1 MSEVVRGRQ
10 RSSEVVQGRPR
21 SFKVVLGHPRLFLA
35 ILSCTRSS
43 EVVLGHLR
51 LSEVVRGR
59 PRPSEAV
66 RGHPR
71 SFEYICKVSTEHPQN
86 YIKVCLN
93 VFTAFIAS
101 LGLKSASKWPLNGLK
116 VASKKPQGKRLMCPL
131 CVL

>member
-1 MSEVVRGRQ
+1 MSEVVRGH
-10 RSSEVVQGRPR
+10 PR

-51 LSEVVRGR
+51 LSEVIRGP
-59 PRPSEAV
+59 PRPSEV
-66 RGHPR
+66 IPGFLR
-71 SFEYICKVSTEHPQN
+71 SSVSTEHPQN

-93 VFTAFIAS
+93 VFTVFIAS
-101 LGLKSASKWPLNGLK
+101 FGLKSASTWPLNGLK
-116 VASKKPQGKRLMCPL
+116 VASKSLNERRIVCPL